1 MLDSLNS
8 RVEEVYRSCIGDN
21 EANIRLVYFL
31 LSWQPSVQ
39 VFDWWVVL
47 VPVCWLL
54 VQICTC
60 MTNTVIAK
68 KKFMYLHIIQNII
81 KFCKKYILVH
91 FQKLQYLHCLLEK
104 IILFTSNYFC
114 LSALSFKELEF
125 I

>member
-47 VPVCWLL
+47 VPVCWLS
-54 VQICTC
+54 VQSCTC
-60 MTNTVIAK
+60 MTNTIIMK
-68 KKFMYLHIIQNII
+68 KIHEAIHLISTSHSKNNKLLQ
-81 KFCKKYILVH
+81 KVH
-91 FQKLQYLHCLLEK
+91 FGAFSK
-104 IILFTSNYFC
+104 IAIFALFARKNHSFYF
-114 LSALSFKELEF
+114 S
-125 I
+125 